1 MFVIKSEENRQV
13 IAQVINYQPAMY
25 VWEICYEYNI
35 VLSIKVLELLV
46 ILVSLVIK
54 GCNPK
59 LYKRSMKL
67 LVILFVSCCRRAI
80 LKSPHRYT
88 VLLRVFW
95 QKFLMNL
102 FSCSSSVILVS
113 VSHCWESAMSHLK
126 LRFTKRDYA
135 ESVTLIHSIWNEKR
149 H

>member
-1 MFVIKSEENRQV
+1 MFVFKSEENRQV

-67 LVILFVSCCRRAI
+67 LVTLFVSCCRRSI

-95 QKFLMNL
+95 QNILMNI
-102 FSCSSSVILVS
+102 FSCSTSVILVS
-113 VSHCWESAMSHLK
+113 VSHCWESMMRHLK
-126 LRFTKRDYA
+126 LRFAKRDYA
-135 ESVTLIHSIWNEKR
+135 ESVTLIPSFWNEKC